1 MRPIVS
7 IVETPT
13 SRPRRTWHSVE
24 ARARFAWGTILAW
37 ATCSRPSLLTKAA
50 AEFTGCAIFHFL
62 GTVSPTPA
70 TNAIALMVMV
80 YYTAKLSGAHLNP
93 ALTTTFAMLG
103 YVNPVEVLVY
113 WAAQISGTIVSALW
127 IGLMVPGLWAHEP
140 GPDGIGPPLSGCFSP
155 GADVSP
161 LRVFGWE
168 ATCTFCF
175 ILPIFSVVWYTQSKS
190 GYGNTGPIIVG
201 LSLFAAASA
210 AAPWTGAS
218 LNPARTLGS
227 IAVFGRR
234 SCPAAVSSA
243 GYYIAG
249 ELVGGALVPLAVA
262 PWYGVSQKVAQ
273 RMRVTA
279 YGSGTAEFPQASTP
293 ASSEAIGMCEDGGT
307 PEDLPS
313 QHSTVVE
320 EGGATG
326 VRGLP
331 VATPRR
337 SHTPRERAP
346 LPLWKLLDSTQS
358 SPLTNEVLPPAILGG
373 NAADTADLTMP
384 EMTYSCAPL
393 ALRTAWA
400 QRRSVDLPR
409 HPDTLSRRCVAT
421 PSPRGAGGPVS
432 NERRSEDTSADGT
445 ANAPSHSDSLV

>member
-7 IVETPT
+7 IAVVPPT
-13 SRPRRTWHSVE
+13 SRPRRAWHSVE
-24 ARARFAWGTILAW
+24 ARAHFAWATILAW
-37 ATCSRPSLLTKAA
+37 ATCSKPSLLTKAA

-127 IGLMVPGLWAHEP
+127 IGLMVPGLWDAPP
-140 GPDGIGPPLSGCFSP
+140 GPDGSGPSLSGCFSP
-155 GADVSP
+155 AADVSP

-279 YGSGTAEFPQASTP
+279 YGSGTAEFPQTSA
-293 ASSEAIGMCEDGGT
+293 ASSGALGVCEDGGT

-313 QHSTVVE
+313 QHGTVVE
-320 EGGATG
+320 EGS
-326 VRGLP
+326 VRGLA
-331 VATPRR
+331 VATPHR

-346 LPLWKLLDSTQS
+346 LPLWKLLESTQS
-358 SPLTNEVLPPAILGG
+358 TPLTNELLLQATIGS

-393 ALRTAWA
+393 ALRRTACA
-400 QRRSVDLPR
+400 VRRSVDSPR
-409 HPDTLSRRCVAT
+409 LSRRCVAT
-421 PSPRGAGGPVS
+421 PSPRGAAS
-432 NERRSEDTSADGT
+432 NERRSDETDAAADDV
-445 ANAPSHSDSLV
+445 PSPADSLV